1 MGTITT
7 LTIPMEPTTT
17 IRDSITILLRVT
29 LVGLLLITV
38 DITTIMMMFM
48 TSLRTQT
55 DVKMEDKLLEHVD
68 NALASVSDNIL
79 EHSVRICHN
88 AQLVLTISNART
100 EAHLLDLLVVANVFA
115 LKDTKEHIVSFRFH
129 VLLDQADKPVST
141 EPSPASSETAVAH
154 VHTDGKEPIAILQL
168 IAQLDQTE
176 EDVKTEVSQQA
187 LMEIVAVLVFS
198 TSVES
203 IAR

>member
-48 TSLRTQT
+48 TSLRTQS

-79 EHSVRICHN
+79 ELTVNSCRLASMDLMVR
-88 AQLVLTISNART
+88 
-100 EAHLLDLLVVANVFA
+100 D
-115 LKDTKEHIVSFRFH
+115 
-129 VLLDQADKPVST
+129 
-141 EPSPASSETAVAH
+141 ASM
-154 VHTDGKEPIAILQL
+154 
-168 IAQLDQTE
+168 E
-176 EDVKTEVSQQA
+176 E
-187 LMEIVAVLVFS
+187 L
-198 TSVES
+198 
-203 IAR
+203 